1 MGIFSE
7 KISEVARSIVPVV
20 LLVVAL
26 CLTVVPVEPAVLIRF
41 LIGAVIVLA
50 GLALFLLGIDISIQ
64 KIGEYMS
71 QAIATSKS
79 LFAIT
84 ILGFLIGF
92 LVTIAEPDLLILTK
106 QVENASGATLSSN
119 VLVYIVSFGVGLL
132 VFLGI
137 LRSFLNKRYKI
148 FICII
153 YLVIGFLGFFVSEEF
168 LAISFDASGA
178 TTGALTTPFILAISA
193 GIASLKGGKTSEED
207 SFGLVG
213 VMSTGPIL
221 ALMLLSIITQQ
232 KQIQG
237 VVEEFVVQ
245 EGIFMPIIL
254 QFPHIFIESLLAI
267 TPIVVLFL
275 IYNAIQFKISFSECT
290 VIFRGLIYTVLG
302 LTLFLSG
309 VNAGFMDMGRLL
321 GVFIAG
327 ENGFLLLMV
336 GLLLGFIVVLAEPA
350 VHILGQQIERVTT
363 GHIPVKLISA
373 TLSIGVGLAVAFS
386 MLRIMVPSVKLWYF
400 LVFGFGLSI
409 ILSFF
414 CDPVFVGIAY
424 DAGGVASGPITATF
438 ILAFAQGAADTIP
451 TANVLVDG
459 FGVIAMVAMS
469 PILSLMVLGVL
480 FKIKANR
487 HKGQRGRLRL
497 ATQKLLETGIYSRW
511 ETLAVSV
518 DRKLADDVIVLAR
531 MAGARGA
538 TIIRG
543 LASGNENKLFSLAI
557 GEEKEVVIMII
568 EPQIRSDVINS
579 IDAELDLGESAY
591 FVLPT
596 IAHGI

>member
-41 LIGAVIVLA
+41 LIGAVIVLV